1 MSKECTDRFDAG
13 SRCRTGGRRMI
24 RNRPDR
30 TARGRISPRPGAAT
44 VRFAPQD
51 TPPARIHSVRRTH
64 TNEKPRRNSAGLLT
78 DRSDIWRKRR
88 DSNPRY
94 PFEVYTL
101 SRRAPSTART
111 LFPDRPLRRTRVS
124 GDQTCRKVRK
134 FLKIKNTGGA
144 FARSARTLSLAG
156 RAVPSFPLRTGQHR
170 RAAPFRPRTAARPS
184 AVDAFATGYQPMR
197 TLLQVPK
204 NRSAADRP
212 GVPFRTNR
220 LAAAPARSHR
230 PAQIPRM
237 Q

>member
-94 PFEVYTL
+94 PFEVYAL
-101 SRRAPSTART
+101 SRRASSTTRAPLLGWAKIMIFPAIDQISLLLIHRPARY
-111 LFPDRPLRRTRVS
+111 FPATVGKRRSRMLQNP
-124 GDQTCRKVRK
+124 GKRH
-134 FLKIKNTGGA
+134 
-144 FARSARTLSLAG
+144 
-156 RAVPSFPLRTGQHR
+156 SFPL
-170 RAAPFRPRTAARPS
+170 APAHSPSGKRPRA
-184 AVDAFATGYQPMR
+184 
-197 TLLQVPK
+197 L
-204 NRSAADRP
+204 
-212 GVPFRTNR
+212 
-220 LAAAPARSHR
+220 
-230 PAQIPRM
+230 
-237 Q
+237 